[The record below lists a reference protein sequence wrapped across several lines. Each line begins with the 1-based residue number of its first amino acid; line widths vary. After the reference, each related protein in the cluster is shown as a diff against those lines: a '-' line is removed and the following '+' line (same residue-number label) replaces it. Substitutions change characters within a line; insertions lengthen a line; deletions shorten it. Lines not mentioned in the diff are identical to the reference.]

1 MIDKSQQVLL
11 EQLMKFLS
19 SLRQKQTPYLQKQT
33 DLRRRALRLLDW
45 YNGFQINHL
54 NGALDAQFAKPRNMK
69 LQLAT
74 LNITEYIVDQVANYL
89 KNGLTITAESESD
102 QAILDEIINDNHADI
117 LFQQLA
123 HYIFLLKTCFVK
135 CAWRNDKVM
144 LDLMGP
150 QYTSIDSDENDPSVM
165 KRIIYPKSIVR
176 FDNYRPVGTYAYWD
190 EETFKL
196 LNENGREVPNPDN
209 PSNVNPYG
217 IIPIA
222 CFRETDPTEGYY
234 VWPPDDLDNAQ
245 TNVNVLRTYMMY
257 LIKLQS
263 FSQPVIHNPGSKDAV
278 ITVDP
283 SLPIILYDKPDLKS
297 LFEFVTPTPA
307 IDSVKDVME
316 TLLSEV
322 FAVYGV
328 DPGSFVQSKAV
339 RSAESIQASNA
350 KLEEYRDN
358 MKLMFINQM
367 HDLLDIIR
375 VVWNTHNSN
384 KLSDGE
390 FVVRIIE
397 SKIQPDKVDDRLKL
411 RDWELEHNLTT
422 LPEVMIEEEGD
433 LTLEEAE
440 ERIITNFETN
450 NRLKGETQGS
460 MPDPLSSAGTD
471 VSGSQASSSY
481 NGIPQTKT
489 AQQMPLSTGEI
500 PEEQFKQAGAPQK

>member
-45 YNGFQINHL
+45 YNGYQINHL

-74 LNITEYIVDQVANYL
+74 LNITEYITDQVANYL
-89 KNGLTITAESESD
+89 KNGLTITSENDKD
-102 QAILDEIINDNHADI
+102 QEILDQIIDDNHADI

-135 CAWRNDKVM
+135 VSWRNDKVM
-144 LDLMGP
+144 LDIMGP
-150 QYTSIDSDENDPSVM
+150 QYTSIDSDEDDPSVM
-165 KRIIYPKSIVR
+165 KRIIYPKTIVR

-209 PSNVNPYG
+209 PDNKNPYG

-245 TNVNVLRTYMMY
+245 TNVNMLRTYMLY

-278 ITVDP
+278 ISVDP

-297 LFEFVTPTPA
+297 VFEFVTPSPA
-307 IDSVKDVME
+307 IEAVREVMGD
-316 TLLSEV
+316 LLSEV

-339 RSAESIQASNA
+339 KSAESIQALNA

-358 MKLMFINQM
+358 QKLMFTNQM
-367 HDLLDIIR
+367 HDLIDIIK
-375 VVWNTHNSN
+375 VVWNVNNPGNTI
-384 KLSDGE
+384 SDDD
-390 FVVRIIE
+390 VVIRVLE
-397 SKIQPDKVDDRLKL
+397 SKIQPDKVDDRIKI

-422 LPEVMIEEEGD
+422 LPELMVEEEGD
-433 LTLEEAE
+433 LTLDEAE
-440 ERIITNFETN
+440 DRIIDNYETN
-450 NRLKGETQGS
+450 LRITDATKSQDTVSMGAAGVRLMNS
-460 MPDPLSSAGTD
+460 
-471 VSGSQASSSY
+471 SGSYGGVPETMNA
-481 NGIPQTKT
+481 T
-489 AQQMPLSTGEI
+489 QMPLSTQDT
-500 PEEQFKQAGAPQK
+500 PENQATKAKTPQQ